1 MCNTKDF
8 ENYIDKNPEKVLMMI
23 TKILNKENQSILV
36 PSEIVFREFVI
47 KLMRVCDT

>member
-23 TKILNKENQSILV
+23 TKILNKEGQAILV
-36 PSEIVFREFVI
+36 PSEIVFREFAS
-47 KLMRVCDT
+47 KLMQVCDT